1 LVIAGAGGSQH
12 DEALRLQGPGCD
24 MLGFCLALAA
34 LPQAWAQD
42 AWPSR
47 TLTLVTPYAPGGGSD
62 LVTRVLGEALRRQL
76 GQTVAVQNVS
86 GGGGNIG
93 AQTVARAAPDGYT
106 LLLHHIGIATAPALF
121 ANPGFDPLTS
131 FAAVGLFADMPM
143 LLVGSKEL
151 PANTMAELLAHV
163 RAQREAVTFASSGQG
178 SATHL
183 CAILFQQ
190 LAGANVTMVQ
200 YRGAAPA
207 LADVQAGRVQL
218 LCDVTA
224 GIVPYVQ
231 SGAVKGYVL
240 TGRQR
245 LASLPN
251 LPTTEELGLQAMDIS
266 AWFGL
271 YAPAAT
277 PRPVLARLSAAL
289 LAATQDPETR
299 TKLAQMDTLPFAASE
314 ATPAAHRQRLA
325 EQVAQWNRVI
335 HAAGIPVN

>member
-1 LVIAGAGGSQH
+1 MSWTA
-12 DEALRLQGPGCD
+12 RLAA
-24 MLGFCLALAA
+24 MLALLCAWPAA
-34 LPQAWAQD
+34 AQD

-47 TLTLVTPYAPGGGSD
+47 TVTLVTPYAPGGGSD

-76 GQTVAVQNVS
+76 NQTVAVQNIS

-93 AQTVARAAPDGYT
+93 AQQVARAAPDGYT
-106 LLLHHIGIATAPALF
+106 LLLHHIGLATAPALF

-131 FAAVGLFADMPM
+131 FEAVGLFADMPM
-143 LLVGSKEL
+143 LLVGNPNL
-151 PANTMAELLAHV
+151 PATTMQDLLAHIRLKGDGV
-163 RAQREAVTFASSGQG
+163 SFASSGQG

-183 CAILFQQ
+183 CAILVQQ

-207 LADVQAGRVQL
+207 LTDLQAGRVDL

-224 GIVPYVQ
+224 GIIQPIRA
-231 SGAVKGYVL
+231 GAVKAFVV

-245 LASLPN
+245 LEGLPN

-271 YAPAAT
+271 YAPAGT
-277 PRPVLARLSAAL
+277 PAPVVRRLSAAL
-289 LAATQDPETR
+289 QAAVRDPETR
-299 TKLAQMDTLPFAASE
+299 ARLTQMDTLPFEPAQ
-314 ATPAAHRQRLA
+314 ATPEAHRARL
-325 EQVAQWNRVI
+325 EPQVAQWKRVI
-335 HAAGIPVN
+335 AGAGIPVN